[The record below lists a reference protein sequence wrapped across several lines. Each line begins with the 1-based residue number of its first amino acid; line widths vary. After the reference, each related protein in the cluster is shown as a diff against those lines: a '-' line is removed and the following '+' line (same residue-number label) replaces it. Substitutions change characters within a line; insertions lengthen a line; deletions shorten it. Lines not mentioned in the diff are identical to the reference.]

1 MELLER
7 IGSKVLDWMREDEQ
21 SSVMKMASESF
32 RLSRAFPALHRED
45 AEVLGACSLYS
56 AARFRRLKVDM
67 GMPKVTF
74 KGILEAADE
83 FQFAG
88 KSAQELASYYN
99 ELFLPALR
107 GNFKNTFK
115 TSENATAQVF
125 ANDQTQ
131 KEYGPSRKKTR
142 VSDEFFSTP
151 QRLAPESERCLETS
165 KPSVKLES
173 STQSGKVS
181 QSNQCT
187 APELKSRVPIDKAV
201 DVPWEKQETKP
212 ESSSETIEAAPAT
225 NLEPETGIENT
236 KPTIGSDAIATSS
249 RSVVLGNAKGG
260 SAKTNGAAVEIEV
273 RSGQKITQ
281 SGESDPIS
289 TSVHEADR
297 TEKNTQGVALLE
309 NSTKTTAESMHR
321 HELVRA
327 AKTLRNLGVGMSIDS
342 VPLASFYLKSERVSL
357 ACSSRSS

>member
-107 GNFKNTFK
+107 GNFRNTFK
-115 TSENATAQVF
+115 TNQDTTAQVF

-131 KEYGPSRKKTR
+131 KEYGPSRKRTR

-151 QRLAPESERCLETS
+151 QRLAPESERCLETP
-165 KPSVKLES
+165 KPSVELES
-173 STQSGKVS
+173 SAQSGKVS
-181 QSNQCT
+181 QSNYCT
-187 APELKSRVPIDKAV
+187 APGLKSRVPSDKAF
-201 DVPWEKQETKP
+201 DVPLEKLETKP
-212 ESSSETIEAAPAT
+212 ESSAETIEAAPAT
-225 NLEPETGIENT
+225 NLEPETGIENA
-236 KPTIGSDAIATSS
+236 KPAIGSGSIAASS
-249 RSVVLGNAKGG
+249 RSVVLGNAK
-260 SAKTNGAAVEIEV
+260 SESTKTNGAAVDSEV
-273 RSGQKITQ
+273 RSGQKKPQ

-289 TSVHEADR
+289 TSVHKADR
-297 TEKNTQGVALLE
+297 TEKKTQVVGLVE
-309 NSTKTTAESMHR
+309 NSTKATAESMHR
-321 HELVRA
+321 HELIRA
-327 AKTLRNLGVGMSIDS
+327 AKTLLDLGVAMYLDS
-342 VPLASFYLKSERVSL
+342 VPFASFYLTSERVGL